1 MNKKEYGE
9 LRLQRK
15 ESGQTITDR
24 FEQKF
29 IPVPEAGCWL
39 WECGCISSGYGGFYY
54 RGKHIPAHRASWL
67 IYNGEIPD
75 GLCVLH
81 KCDIKICV
89 NPYHLFLGTLEDNNH
104 DCMAKNRHVR
114 YDRHGERNP
123 TAKLTK
129 KDVQSIR
136 ADMRTQKDIAKEY
149 GVCQTQI
156 SKIKLGLAWRAF

>member
-15 ESGQTITDR
+15 WSKEAIFAR

-29 IPVPEAGCWL
+29 TPVPEAGCWL
-39 WECGCISSGYGGFYY
+39 WDHGCISSGYGGFSYY
-54 RGKHIPAHRASWL
+54 GVNIPAHRASW
-67 IYNGEIPD
+67 IFYRGEIPE

-81 KCDIKICV
+81 KCDTKICV
-89 NPYHLFLGTLEDNNH
+89 NPHHLFLGTLGDNNR

-123 TAKLTK
+123 KAKLTK
-129 KDVQSIR
+129 NDIKAIM
-136 ADMRTQKDIAKEY
+136 ADTRIQKDIAKEY

-156 SKIKLGLAWRAF
+156 SKIKLGIAWRIF